1 MQHAIVVVGGSP
13 PDARV
18 AAGMAGAGRPGA
30 RLVVA
35 ADSGYDH
42 ARRLGL
48 TVDVL
53 VGDLDSI
60 SAVGL
65 AHARASGVRIEEH
78 RPDKD
83 ATDTE
88 LALAAAVAAGATRIT
103 LLAGATSDRFD
114 HSLAVVL
121 ALGHPRLAGLEVD
134 AWFGTT
140 AVHALHGPCER
151 ALPMRVDEVV
161 SLLAVGGPAA
171 GITTAGLRYP
181 LVGEPLGPTSSRGVS
196 NVAIDPLP
204 TITVQAGCLLVI
216 RPEALS

>member
-13 PDARV
+13 PDARAFARV
-18 AAGMAGAGRPGA
+18 APADF
-30 RLVVA
+30 VVA

-48 TVDVL
+48 AVDVL

-65 AHARASGVRIEEH
+65 AHAEATGVRIERH
-78 RPDKD
+78 RPDKE

-88 LALAAAVAAGATRIT
+88 LALATAQAAGVTHLT
-103 LLAGATSDRFD
+103 LVAGATSDRFD

-121 ALGHPRLAGLEVD
+121 ALGHPRLGAVCVD
-134 AWFGTT
+134 ARFGPT
-140 AVHALHGPCER
+140 AVHVLRGPARR
-151 ALPMRVDEVV
+151 ALPARPGEVIT
-161 SLLAVGGPAA
+161 LLAVGGDAT

-181 LVGEPLGPTSSRGVS
+181 LAAEALGPTSSRGVS
-196 NVAIDPLP
+196 NEAVDADPTL
-204 TITVQAGCLLVI
+204 TVQAGCLLVI
-216 RPEALS
+216 RPEALP

>member
-1 MQHAIVVVGGSP
+1 MQHAVVVVGGAP

-18 AAGMAGAGRPGA
+18 AARLGPVD
-30 RLVVA
+30 LVVA

-48 TVDVL
+48 AVDVL

-65 AHARASGVRIEEH
+65 EHAQAAGVRIERH

-88 LALAAAVAAGATRIT
+88 LALTLAVEAGASRIT
-103 LLAGATSDRFD
+103 LVAGATSDRFD

-121 ALGHPRLAGLEVD
+121 ALGHPMLAGRDLD

-140 AVHALHGPCER
+140 AVHALHGPTTR
-151 ALPMRVDEVV
+151 ALATRAGEVV
-161 SLLAVGGPAA
+161 TLLAVGGDAL
-171 GITTAGLRYP
+171 GVVTGGLRYP
-181 LVGEPLGPTSSRGVS
+181 LTHERLGPTSSRGVS
-196 NVAIDPLP
+196 NEALGAEATVALD
-204 TITVQAGCLLVI
+204 AGCLLVI
-216 RPEALS
+216 RPEVLP